1 LEDSGSLAQL
11 LWPTLVELARP
22 AREKRRLDPDA
33 RDRLILELCSRAALS
48 VRELAD
54 LMDRTE
60 AYVGDAI
67 RPLVDAQRL
76 IFQYPDQPHH
86 PRQRYLT
93 AGSDASATAA
103 LIRTHASRKPDDNST
118 TPSNDDA
125 AALVWEELERIAR
138 PARDKR
144 RLPPPVRDNLI
155 VAMCGRAPL
164 SVRELALL
172 LNRSEA
178 YIADAVQPLVSSER
192 LSFLY
197 PDQPRHPRQRYAAR
211 WTDVP
216 VTEFDDA
223 AQSGEPDDARFEPP
237 TDSRLAESVEP
248 EAHTDDNEP
257 EPAQPAARQVY
268 AQPAQNRWNQTGEL
282 MPTPQTVQAPP
293 GEAASP
299 TESGSTLLSARTN
312 WILAGIVGVV
322 LGLTQPAFWPLFAIM
337 AAAAISLLHIVTDSE
352 QYRAFRQLDST
363 RAGTT
368 KFIFL
373 KAAFALVEIAALY
386 LLTAALFG

>member
-1 LEDSGSLAQL
+1 MEDSGSLAQL

-22 AREKRRLDPDA
+22 AREKRRLDPDS
-33 RDRLILELCSRAALS
+33 RDRLILELCGRAALS

-76 IFQYPDQPHH
+76 IFQYPDQPRH

-103 LIRTHASRKPDDNST
+103 LIRTHAGRKPDSNA
-118 TPSNDDA
+118 PPAANDDP

-155 VAMCGRAPL
+155 VALCGRAPL

-178 YIADAVQPLVSSER
+178 YIADAVQPLVSSGR

-211 WTDVP
+211 WTDAP
-216 VTEFDDA
+216 LTDIADA
-223 AQSGEPDDARFEPP
+223 AEPGEPDDAPFQPP
-237 TDSRLAESVEP
+237 NDSGLGVSVET
-248 EAHTDDNEP
+248 EDADATEP
-257 EPAQPAARQVY
+257 EPALPVAQQGYAPSVQNPTNQPE
-268 AQPAQNRWNQTGEL
+268 EL
-282 MPTPQTVQAPP
+282 MPTPQTAQAT
-293 GEAASP
+293 GTEDASP
-299 TESGSTLLSARTN
+299 TESGSTLLNARTN
-312 WILAGIVGVV
+312 WILAGVVGVV
-322 LGLTQPAFWPLFAIM
+322 LGLMQPALWPLIAII
-337 AAAAISLLHIVTDSE
+337 ASAVIASLHVVTDSV

-363 RAGTT
+363 RAGNT
-368 KFIFL
+368 KFILL
-373 KAAFALVEIAALY
+373 KAAFALVEIVILY

>member
-33 RDRLILELCSRAALS
+33 RDRLILELCGRAALS

-67 RPLVDAQRL
+67 RPLVDAHRL
-76 IFQYPDQPHH
+76 IFQYPDQPRH

-103 LIRTHASRKPDDNST
+103 LIRTHAARKLDDSRTS
-118 TPSNDDA
+118 PSNNDA

-144 RLPPPVRDNLI
+144 RLPPHLRDNLI

-216 VTEFDDA
+216 VTDFDDT
-223 AQSGEPDDARFEPP
+223 AQSGEPDDARFQPP
-237 TDSRLAESVEP
+237 TDARLEENVEP
-248 EAHTDDNEP
+248 VGDAADKEP
-257 EPAQPAARQVY
+257 ELAQPATRQVY
-268 AQPAQNRWNQTGEL
+268 APAQNGSNQTGEL
-282 MPTPQTVQAPP
+282 MPTPQTAQAPA
-293 GEAASP
+293 GEDTSV
-299 TESGSTLLSARTN
+299 TEAGSTLLNARTN

-322 LGLTQPAFWPLFAIM
+322 LGLTQPAFWPLFAII
-337 AAAAISLLHIVTDSE
+337 ASAAIALLHVVTDSV

-368 KFIFL
+368 KFILL
-373 KAAFALVEIAALY
+373 KAAFALVEIVVLY